1 VIKSPLSSCS
11 LSIMALAF
19 SDYNDNDL
27 WDKYSRLRQGV
38 IELLMGDKRD
48 FTLFFRTDRN
58 LLEFNLFEDKMNE
71 YNEQITMQFDVSD
84 FKENPGQVFEQIRL
98 TILFQWT
105 FY

>member
-1 VIKSPLSSCS
+1 
-11 LSIMALAF
+11 MALAF